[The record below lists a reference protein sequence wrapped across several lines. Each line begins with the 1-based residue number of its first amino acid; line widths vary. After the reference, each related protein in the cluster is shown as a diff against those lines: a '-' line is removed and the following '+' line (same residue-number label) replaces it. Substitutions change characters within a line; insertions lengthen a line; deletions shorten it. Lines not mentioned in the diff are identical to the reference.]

1 MLNAMIKKYAP
12 YPSQPPAS
20 TYFTP
25 QPPTSTFLSRMQSKA
40 ANHLICAFLR
50 RILLRMKE
58 LGVSQ
63 TELAK
68 RMQVSR
74 PYITKVLH
82 QDVNIT
88 FRTAAKLAS
97 ALKMDFFPD
106 LRPREVTQKLPNM
119 V

>member
-1 MLNAMIKKYAP
+1 MNAIDKIG
-12 YPSQPPAS
+12 S
-20 TYFTP
+20 
-25 QPPTSTFLSRMQSKA
+25 
-40 ANHLICAFLR
+40 AFLR

-82 QDVNIT
+82 LDVNIT
-88 FRTAAKLAS
+88 FRTAAKLAN
-97 ALKMDFFPD
+97 ALKMDFFPALGPQEEGGNGTENSD
-106 LRPREVTQKLPNM
+106 AS
-119 V
+119 

>member
-1 MLNAMIKKYAP
+1 MNAIDKIG
-12 YPSQPPAS
+12 S
-20 TYFTP
+20 
-25 QPPTSTFLSRMQSKA
+25 
-40 ANHLICAFLR
+40 AFLR

-82 QDVNIT
+82 LDVNIT
-88 FRTAAKLAS
+88 FRTAAKLAT

-106 LRPREVTQKLPNM
+106 LRPQEVTQELPNM

>member
-1 MLNAMIKKYAP
+1 
-12 YPSQPPAS
+12 
-20 TYFTP
+20 
-25 QPPTSTFLSRMQSKA
+25 MQSKA
-40 ANHLICAFLR
+40 ANHLIGAFLR

-82 QDVNIT
+82 QDIDIT

-97 ALKMDFFPD
+97 ALKMDFFPE
-106 LRPREVTQKLPNM
+106 LRPQESHELTQKLPNM

>member
-1 MLNAMIKKYAP
+1 
-12 YPSQPPAS
+12 
-20 TYFTP
+20 
-25 QPPTSTFLSRMQSKA
+25 MQSKA
-40 ANHLICAFLR
+40 ANHLIGAFLR

-68 RMQVSR
+68 RMKVSR

-82 QDVNIT
+82 LDVNIT
-88 FRTAAKLAS
+88 FRTAAKLAG
-97 ALKMDFFPD
+97 ALKMDFFPE
-106 LRPREVTQKLPNM
+106 LRPQGGGDQKLPNM

>member
-1 MLNAMIKKYAP
+1 MTAIDRIG
-12 YPSQPPAS
+12 S
-20 TYFTP
+20 
-25 QPPTSTFLSRMQSKA
+25 
-40 ANHLICAFLR
+40 AFLR

-68 RMQVSR
+68 RKQVSR

-97 ALKMDFFPD
+97 ALKMDFFPE
-106 LRPREVTQKLPNM
+106 LRPQESPELTQKLPNM

>member
-1 MLNAMIKKYAP
+1 MNAIDRIG
-12 YPSQPPAS
+12 S
-20 TYFTP
+20 
-25 QPPTSTFLSRMQSKA
+25 
-40 ANHLICAFLR
+40 AFLR

-82 QDVNIT
+82 LDVNIT

-106 LRPREVTQKLPNM
+106 LRPQESHEVTLKLPNL